1 MSWAAIGAAVAG
13 AAVSAGAS
21 YAIGQASQPNQPD
34 LASSSRELAEVNAE
48 LLPLRRQ
55 LEAAA
60 KMGGKVTIDN
70 YPAHTEKK
78 PFYWVP
84 GGSYLDSLTGSSNGS
99 TEDELKQAIKPDPT
113 GTGLVTSLG
122 LFGKKKKTTWIPVP
136 KEEWEKG
143 GKYEGQPIPQYGGG
157 EDWPFQIPA
166 GPKTIDFTG
175 YGEADANAVVARE
188 TAKAQLAL
196 QQKYGVQFAETAAE
210 QQKLADPEGYAARQ
224 KMNELIQGQINR
236 TPDRTVARTLDSQIG
251 AQLDAGS
258 GLDADSRAM
267 LDEAVRQ
274 AGGAR
279 GGIDTAADFSDPLTQ
294 GWAGQARKT
303 AGIQKAQGWLG
314 SGATPQD
321 ADYRTEQQNMANL
334 SALVNGATPQSQFSN
349 LSAPG
354 PTPMVSGGALPQMPN
369 NASAGAAN
377 AINSYNAQIDQAT
390 SNTNDWM
397 AGLAGLLSVGNA
409 ALKKG

>member
-1 MSWAAIGAAVAG
+1 VSWAAIGAAVAG

-21 YAIGQASQPNQPD
+21 AYISSEMTPTRPD
-34 LASSSRELAEVNAE
+34 LASSSRELAEVNAAM
-48 LLPLRRQ
+48 LPIRRA
-55 LEAAA
+55 LESAA
-60 KMGGKVTIDN
+60 KQGGKVTIDN
-70 YPAHTEKK
+70 YPAHTVQQKV
-78 PFYWVP
+78 Y
-84 GGSYLDSLTGSSNGS
+84 N
-99 TEDELKQAIKPDPT
+99 
-113 GTGLVTSLG
+113 
-122 LFGKKKKTTWIPVP
+122 
-136 KEEWEKG
+136 
-143 GKYEGQPIPQYGGG
+143 
-157 EDWPFQIPA
+157 IPA
-166 GPKTIDFTG
+166 GSQWDFKGKNNLAGMATMGVDPVAGTIMATLGSHKKRTEWKLVPASEWDEGGSMAGQPRPPEEWSAIQDIQVPEGPRTFDFTG

-210 QQKLADPEGYAARQ
+210 QAKLADPEGYRARQ
-224 KMNELIQGQINR
+224 KMNELIQQQINR
-236 TPDRTVARTLDSQIG
+236 TPDRTVAKTLDRQIG

-279 GGIDTAADFSDPLTQ
+279 GGLDTPADFSDPLTQ
-294 GWAGQARKT
+294 GWAGQARKD
-303 AGIQKAQGWLG
+303 AGIKKAQGWLN

-321 ADYRTEQQNMANL
+321 ADYRTSQQNMANL
-334 SALVNGATPQSQFSN
+334 SALVSGQTPQSQFSN

-354 PTPMVSGGALPQMPN
+354 PTPMVTGGAQPQMPN

>member
-1 MSWAAIGAAVAG
+1 MSWAAIGAAAAG
-13 AAVSAGAS
+13 AVISAGAGI
-21 YAIGQASQPNQPD
+21 AISQATTPDAPD
-34 LASSSRELAEVNAE
+34 LGSSSRELAEVNAK
-48 LLPLRRQ
+48 LLPMRRA

-60 KMGGKVTIDN
+60 KKGGKVTIPD

-78 PFYWVP
+78 PFYWVK
-84 GGSYLDSLTGSSNGS
+84 GGSEYDTDQLDNQKLVAPLVG
-99 TEDELKQAIKPDPT
+99 PDPS
-113 GTGLVTSLG
+113 GLGKL
-122 LFGKKKKTTWIPVP
+122 LGKKRTVWTAVP

-143 GKYEGQPIPQYGGG
+143 GKYEGQPAPPWGGG
-157 EDWPFQIPA
+157 EDWPFTYPA

-196 QQKYGVQFAETAAE
+196 QKKYGVQFAETAAE
-210 QQKLADPEGYAARQ
+210 QQKLADPEGTAARA

-236 TPDRTVARTLDSQIG
+236 TPDRTIANTLDRQIG
-251 AQLDAGS
+251 NQLDAGS

-279 GGIDTAADFSDPLTQ
+279 GGLDTPADFADPLTM
-294 GWAGQARKT
+294 GWAGQARKD
-303 AGIQKAQGWLG
+303 AGMNKAQSWLA

-321 ADYRTEQQNMANL
+321 AAYRTEQQNLSNL
-334 SALVNGATPQSQFSN
+334 SALVNGSTPQSQFSN

-354 PTPMVSGGALPQMPN
+354 PTPFVSGGAQPTMPN
-369 NASAGAAN
+369 NARAGAAN
-377 AINSYNAQIDQAT
+377 ALDTYNAQINQQT
-390 SNTNDWM
+390 SQTNDWM

>member
-1 MSWAAIGAAVAG
+1 MSWAAIGAAAAG
-13 AAVSAGAS
+13 AVISAGAS
-21 YAIGQASQPNQPD
+21 YAISSASTPDAPD
-34 LASSSRELAEVNAE
+34 LGSSSRELAEVNAK
-48 LLPLRRQ
+48 LLPMRRA

-60 KMGGKVTIDN
+60 KKGGKVTIPD

-78 PFYWVP
+78 PFYWVK
-84 GGSYLDSLTGSSNGS
+84 GG
-99 TEDELKQAIKPDPT
+99 TENEFDAGKNIQGLASMGVDPVA
-113 GTGLVTSLG
+113 GTIMATLG
-122 LFGKKKKTTWIPVP
+122 ANKKRTVWTAVP

-143 GKYEGQPIPQYGGG
+143 GKYEGQDPPPWGGG
-157 EDWPFQIPA
+157 EDWPFSYPA

-236 TPDRTVARTLDSQIG
+236 TPDRTMANTLDRQIG
-251 AQLDAGS
+251 SQLDAGNN
-258 GLDADSRAM
+258 LDADSRAM

-279 GGIDTAADFSDPLTQ
+279 GGLDTPADFADPLTM
-294 GWAGQARKT
+294 GWAGQARKD
-303 AGIQKAQGWLG
+303 AGIGKAQSWLA

-321 ADYRTEQQNMANL
+321 AAYRNEQQNLSNL
-334 SALVNGATPQSQFSN
+334 SALVNGSTPQSQFSN

-354 PTPMVSGGALPQMPN
+354 PTPMVSGGAQPQMPN

-377 AINSYNAQIDQAT
+377 ALNTYNAQINQQT
-390 SNTNDWM
+390 SQTNDWM

-409 ALKKG
+409 ALKKTG